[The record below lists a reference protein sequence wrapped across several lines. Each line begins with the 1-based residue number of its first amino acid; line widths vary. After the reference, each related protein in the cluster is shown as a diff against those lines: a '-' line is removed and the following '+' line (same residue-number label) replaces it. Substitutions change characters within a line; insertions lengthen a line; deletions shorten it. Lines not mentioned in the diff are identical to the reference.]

1 MLHSRKLDKK
11 INGLQERCLR
21 GIYKINLSTFDE
33 LLEFDNYLSDLLE
46 KRY

>member
-11 INGLQERCLR
+11 INGLHERCLR
-21 GIYKINLSTFDE
+21 VIYKSNLSTFDE